1 MGTWTEMKVE
11 NLVKIEWAD
20 ALKKF
25 VRCQTV
31 YGEMVESVEGLR
43 AKLQSDTLLKP
54 IRSIFQ
60 DMLNFAEKE
69 NKDEKE
75 TISGSP
81 RVE

>member
-1 MGTWTEMKVE
+1 MGTWTHMKVE

-54 IRSIFQ
+54 IRAVFQ
-60 DMLNFAEKE
+60 DMLTFADG

-75 TISGSP
+75 TVSGSP